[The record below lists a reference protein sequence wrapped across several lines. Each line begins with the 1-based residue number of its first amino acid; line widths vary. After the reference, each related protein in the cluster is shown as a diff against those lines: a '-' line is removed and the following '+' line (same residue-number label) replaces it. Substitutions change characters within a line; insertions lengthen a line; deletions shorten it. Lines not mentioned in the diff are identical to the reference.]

1 LGYHKILAIKAQKS
15 DGLVFD
21 QITQQIKL
29 MLKKCKLDD
38 EGRMLIGGIIDN
50 QRIWT
55 KKFVNKIKGTKVK
68 LKGKCS

>member
-1 LGYHKILAIKAQKS
+1 
-15 DGLVFD
+15 
-21 QITQQIKL
+21 

-55 KKFVNKIKGTKVK
+55 KKFVNKIKGTKANSK
-68 LKGKCS
+68 ENAAKEKIIALAQQL